1 MSKSSTSSFSKN
13 VGSNSNRFYK
23 CPVSQNKK
31 NKQQLHQKKAESAK
45 QDSRIGSLSEPI
57 SRSPGESEGSSSCES
72 VKKAYFELEELWDYY
87 KEWSAYGLE
96 VPLTLFEDEA
106 VMQYFVPSLSGI
118 QLYVQH
124 DHHQGFGKTD
134 EESGDMPSKE
144 TTNKLVFQYFEFKRL
159 FERQPLNDKVSTL
172 AMEFPLLKKY
182 RSCDILPCSWFS
194 VAWYPIYRIPVGPS
208 LKNSEASFITF
219 HNLTTHFSSQNQPK
233 LHEDEP
239 LKIAL
244 PIFGL
249 ATYKV
254 KRSILHLPKVSES
267 QQMNSLVKGAEDWLK
282 NLNIKMQHHDYMH
295 FVNHV

>member
-45 QDSRIGSLSEPI
+45 QDSRISCLSEPI
-57 SRSPGESEGSSSCES
+57 SRSPVSITNLNTLLSIFTPFVHVKFLSEGESEGSSSCES

-124 DHHQGFGKTD
+124 DHHQGFGQEILRTHTINSLKSLEKNRTASKKTD
-134 EESGDMPSKE
+134 EESGDNASKE
-144 TTNKLVFQYFEFKRL
+144 TTNTLVFQYFEFKRP
-159 FERQPLNDKVSTL
+159 FERQPLNDKASPFFKSSSYFTL
-172 AMEFPLLKKY
+172 DPLFP
-182 RSCDILPCSWFS
+182 I
-194 VAWYPIYRIPVGPS
+194 
-208 LKNSEASFITF
+208 
-219 HNLTTHFSSQNQPK
+219 
-233 LHEDEP
+233 
-239 LKIAL
+239 
-244 PIFGL
+244 
-249 ATYKV
+249 
-254 KRSILHLPKVSES
+254 
-267 QQMNSLVKGAEDWLK
+267 
-282 NLNIKMQHHDYMH
+282 
-295 FVNHV
+295 